1 MSAIAGIYH
10 INKEPITI
18 EYINSMMGSLEK
30 YPANDSQVWRKDN
43 IFLGCHAQWIT
54 PESIGEKLPYYDYER
69 KLAITSDA
77 IIDNRD
83 ELFDKLGV
91 DRLQRKTMP
100 DSMLILLSYA
110 KWGENV
116 PYHLI
121 GDFAFVIWDGI
132 NKKIFGARDFSGAR
146 TLYYF
151 NKNQKFAFCTVMGP
165 LLTLPYIKKNL
176 NEEWL
181 SEFLAIPSMI
191 DSVSTSTTVIE
202 DIQQLP
208 PSHTITVADGKIT
221 ISKYNIITINE
232 RLMFKKDE
240 DYVEA
245 FQDVFKRAV
254 DSKLRTFRNVGSQ
267 LSGGLDSGSVVS
279 YAAQTLEKQNKT
291 LHTYSFVPT
300 SDFIDWTPNHMLADE
315 SPFISSTVQFVGNIQ
330 DHYLSFDGIN
340 PYQEIDKLLEI
351 LEMPYKFY
359 GNCYWISGIF
369 EEANKLDIG
378 VMLSG
383 ARGNTTISWGPAL
396 DYYGQLLKKLKLYK
410 LFHEVE
416 MYSKHTGIK
425 SKKFLYSTI
434 IKKAYPTFNRTNN
447 IPNLQSSLIN
457 NEFARSLG
465 VFEKL
470 KRFEID
476 SNNSSKLSIFDFR
489 KLHFEQ
495 DFRWNMTGTSTAKL
509 SLRYGLWNRDPTNDS
524 RVINF
529 CLSLPENQYVKDGL
543 DRALIRRATV
553 GYLPDKVRLNQKV
566 RGIQSADWVH
576 RMLPSWNHFIQDL
589 EHLVRDDMI
598 AKYLNIGILKTALS
612 NIKDEPRVNYAFNP
626 DYKLLMRSL
635 IVYRYITSFKGGDKN
650 EKRMESANVG
660 SARYQ
665 TNNVR

>member
-10 INKEPITI
+10 LNQEPIII
-18 EYINSMMGSLEK
+18 EHINSMMKSLEK
-30 YPANDSQVWRKDN
+30 YPADDIQVWLKDN

-83 ELFDKLGV
+83 ELFDKLGI
-91 DRLQRKTMP
+91 DQLERKTMP
-100 DSMLILLSYA
+100 DSLLILLSYA

-121 GDFAFVIWDGI
+121 GDFAFVIWDEK
-132 NKKIFGARDFSGAR
+132 NKKLFGARDFSGAR
-146 TLYYF
+146 TLYF
-151 NKNQKFAFCTVMGP
+151 FKKNQKFAFCTVMSP
-165 LLTLPYIKKNL
+165 LLTLPYIKKIL

-181 SEFLAIPSMI
+181 AEFLAIPSMV
-191 DSVSTSTTVIE
+191 DSVSTSTTSIK

-208 PSHTITVADGKIT
+208 PSHTIMVKDGKVT
-221 ISKYNIITINE
+221 ISKYNIITFNE
-232 RLMFKKDE
+232 KLKFKRDE

-279 YAAQTLEKQNKT
+279 YAAKTLEEQTKT
-291 LHTYSFVPT
+291 LHTFSFIPT
-300 SDFIDWTPNHMLADE
+300 SDFIDWTPKHMLADE
-315 SPFISSTVQFVGNIQ
+315 RPFISSTVQYVGNIQ
-330 DHYLSFDGIN
+330 DHYLSFDGAN
-340 PYQEIDKLLEI
+340 PYKEIDKLLDI

-359 GNCYWISGIF
+359 GNSYWISGIF
-369 EEANKLDIG
+369 EESSKLDIG

-396 DYYGQLLKKLKLYK
+396 DYYGQLLKKLNFFKLI
-410 LFHEVE
+410 HEVE
-416 MYSKHTGIK
+416 MYSKHTGIT
-425 SKKFLYSTI
+425 SKRFLYSRI
-434 IKKAYPTFNRTNN
+434 IKKAFPMFDRTNN
-447 IPNLQSSLIN
+447 TPDFHSSMIN
-457 NEFARSLG
+457 NEFAKNLG
-465 VFEKL
+465 VFDKL
-470 KRFEID
+470 KRFDID
-476 SNNSSKLSIFDFR
+476 PNNSSKLSIFDFR

-529 CLSLPENQYVKDGL
+529 CLSIPQNQYVLEGL
-543 DRALIRRATV
+543 DRALIRRATN

-576 RMLPSWNHFIQDL
+576 RMLPSWKHFIQ
-589 EHLVRDDMI
+589 EIEQLVRDDMVSR
-598 AKYLNIGILKTALS
+598 YLNIGQIKTALS
-612 NIKDEPRVNYAFNP
+612 NIKDEPRVNYAFSP

-635 IVYRYITSFKGGDKN
+635 IIYRYLNSFKGGDKN
-650 EKRMESANVG
+650 EKRMESAQ
-660 SARYQ
+660 ARSTRY
-665 TNNVR
+665 